1 MGQYLATRLQSL
13 NQKFQFI
20 TDVRGRGLLL
30 AMEFSSDIAQ
40 SLVIAC
46 LDNGLL
52 VNRVKP
58 NALRFMPPLIIGKD
72 EVDEAIGILDKAL
85 SSIAS

>member
-1 MGQYLATRLQSL
+1 MGQYLATRLKSL
-13 NQKFQFI
+13 KQKFQFI

-40 SLVIAC
+40 SLVMAC

-85 SSIAS
+85 SSISS